1 VSKLNDLIQMDYV
14 VLTAD
19 LTFGKHRYILNAIDV
34 LSKKAYTRSPPT
46 TSSTDATA
54 AQTLVL
60 AKQIFDEIKAEHG
73 SYPKRLQTDNGAH
86 FLSVFDKAFKPGG
99 SLAAIK
105 YSSGMRYRATSQSV
119 VERFNRTLRDMIRRY
134 VASGSKDW
142 SRHLQ
147 NS

>member
-1 VSKLNDLIQMDYV
+1 MSKLNDLIQMDYV

-73 SYPKRLQTDNGAH
+73 SYPKRLQTIELFFISGTRYYR
-86 FLSVFDKAFKPGG
+86 V
-99 SLAAIK
+99 SLLRHIK
-105 YSSGMRYRATSQSV
+105 TFFRVT
-119 VERFNRTLRDMIRRY
+119 I
-134 VASGSKDW
+134 
-142 SRHLQ
+142 
-147 NS
+147 